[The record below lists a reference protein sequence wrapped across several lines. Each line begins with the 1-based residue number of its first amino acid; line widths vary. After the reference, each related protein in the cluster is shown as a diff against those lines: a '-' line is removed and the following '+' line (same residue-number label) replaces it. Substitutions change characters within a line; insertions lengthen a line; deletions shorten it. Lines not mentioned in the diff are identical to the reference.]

1 MCNLSPPLRTASTN
15 AARKEQLEST
25 FVAAEDHPTCQRI
38 HSNYLQR
45 CRQHVV
51 HGHQQFSSWRSP
63 GIALPGEF
71 KALNHAPA
79 SVPMITASLTPF
91 SLESLAAVWR
101 LAPPHALLS
110 VPLLYRLGHVA

>member
-1 MCNLSPPLRTASTN
+1 MCNLSPPLRTTSSN
-15 AARKEQLEST
+15 AERKEQLEST
-25 FVAAEDHPTCQRI
+25 FVAAEDHPTYQRI

-79 SVPMITASLTPF
+79 SAPNDRSPSHAFEPGEPGS
-91 SLESLAAVWR
+91 S
-101 LAPPHALLS
+101 LAPPRALLS